1 MLEIFFSNFN
11 HYIFKAR
18 SALRKKLEID
28 PNIDKKGL
36 VDKVLTE
43 KFIHSDQINERLEF
57 LTYITAQSSIK
68 LRSEHLSKL
77 WDELVLHAMFIH
89 DSDMFYRWLKD
100 VCDS

>member
-1 MLEIFFSNFN
+1 M

-18 SALRKKLEID
+18 SALRVKLENE
-28 PNIDKKGL
+28 PNLDKKTL

-43 KFIHSDQINERLEF
+43 KFIHSDHINERLEF

-68 LRSEHLSKL
+68 LNSEHLSKL
-77 WDELVLHAMFIH
+77 WDELVLHAMFTQ